1 MFTNE
6 FEWDH
11 TTTTVLDETGQYMDV
26 ELVIDDAG
34 VFLRQFPEDDR
45 KPADLVCMSHKMFKD
60 LIEAMKLPE
69 GFYVTK
75 YQNNS

>member
-11 TTTTVLDETGQYMDV
+11 SVTTVLDETGQYADV

-34 VFLRQFPEDDR
+34 VFLRQFPENDE
-45 KPADLVCMSHKMFKD
+45 KPADLICMTHKMFKD
-60 LIEAMKLPE
+60 MVEALKLPA

-75 YQNNS
+75 YNEE

>member
-6 FEWDH
+6 IEFDH
-11 TTTTVLDETGQYMDV
+11 TVTTVLDEYADYADV

-34 VFLRQFPEDDR
+34 VFIRQFPEADD

-60 LIEAMKLPE
+60 MIEALNHTE
-69 GFYVTK
+69 GFFVTK
-75 YQNNS
+75 YNKDT

>member
-11 TTTTVLDETGQYMDV
+11 TTTTVLDETGQYTDV

-60 LIEAMKLPE
+60 MIEAMKLPE